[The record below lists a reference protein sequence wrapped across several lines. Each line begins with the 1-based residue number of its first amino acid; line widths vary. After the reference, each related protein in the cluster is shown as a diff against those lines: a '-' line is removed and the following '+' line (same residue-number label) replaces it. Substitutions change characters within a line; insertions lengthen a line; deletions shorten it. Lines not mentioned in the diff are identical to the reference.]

1 MNLLEI
7 FGVIVVLFFTVL
19 FWIMVFD
26 EDGDEAVGLGVI
38 VFVLWFGMFLYFKD
52 FFTTPLW

>member
-7 FGVIVVLFFTVL
+7 FGVIIVLSGTAL

-26 EDGDEAVGLGVI
+26 DDAEAGSLGLALI
-38 VFVLWFGMFLYFKD
+38 FAWVFMVMYFKD